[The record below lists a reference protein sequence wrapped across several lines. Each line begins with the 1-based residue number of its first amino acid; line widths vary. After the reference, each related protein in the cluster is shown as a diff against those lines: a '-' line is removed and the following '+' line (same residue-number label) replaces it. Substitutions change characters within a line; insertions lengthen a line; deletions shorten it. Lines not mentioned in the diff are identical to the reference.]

1 MLYDRLSYICSAF
14 LYLLF
19 RAGNCDMSRFEAT
32 EGKNWLAPMLD
43 GSSRCGPDGPPEG
56 LY

>member
-1 MLYDRLSYICSAF
+1 MTLISYMFCFCS
-14 LYLLF
+14 LLF
-19 RAGNCDMSRFEAT
+19 RAGNCDMARFEAT